1 MKLPRNERLLFLV
14 VGIILGG
21 LALAQLAYA
30 QDVVVAPAPTSTP
43 TLQDNLITIL
53 GALIGAIALWA
64 GTWGAIL
71 NARVK
76 KWSEAKLAE
85 NGLKEAAKWQA
96 DLKAGLLTGAK
107 AALLEG
113 KSITEAIKA
122 AITHTLASNADAAAG
137 LQPQKDVLE
146 RLATA
151 AVADAAAGLA
161 ATAANAVKAGAA
173 AGPALDELTT
183 VLHRALDG
191 AGSR

>member
-1 MKLPRNERLLFLV
+1 MEQHLMT
-14 VGIILGG
+14 ILTFVTG
-21 LALAQLAYA
+21 ALAI
-30 QDVVVAPAPTSTP
+30 V
-43 TLQDNLITIL
+43 
-53 GALIGAIALWA
+53 IATY
-64 GTWGAIL
+64 GQIL
-71 NARVK
+71 NARLK

-85 NGLKEAAKWQA
+85 HGLTEAAKWQA

-122 AITHTLASNADAAAG
+122 AITHTLASNEDAAAG
-137 LQPQKDVLE
+137 LRPPQDVLE

-151 AVADAAAGLA
+151 AVADAASDLA

-183 VLHRALDG
+183 VLQRAL
-191 AGSR
+191 GSVGDAR

>member
-1 MKLPRNERLLFLV
+1 MEE
-14 VGIILGG
+14 
-21 LALAQLAYA
+21 
-30 QDVVVAPAPTSTP
+30 
-43 TLQDNLITIL
+43 NLMTIL
-53 GALIGAIALWA
+53 TFVAGILSILIVTYGQIV
-64 GTWGAIL
+64 
-71 NARVK
+71 NARLK

-85 NGLKEAAKWQA
+85 HGLTEAAKWQA

-122 AITHTLASNADAAAG
+122 AIAHTLASNADAAAG
-137 LQPQKDVLE
+137 LRPQQAVLE

-151 AVADAAAGLA
+151 AVADAASDLA

-183 VLHRALDG
+183 VLHGALNG
-191 AGSR
+191 AGAR